1 MKIILIC
8 MAFLMLFTDMVL
20 AQDFINHSDDQSGS
34 EINQYNR
41 QNGFENSWDNN
52 ETYMTPYKNDAYG
65 PDVHSDATG
74 KPFEWETQDG
84 KSSNSKKVKRDG
96 YGLGVGMDEY
106 GRPVKPGA
114 LDE

>member
-1 MKIILIC
+1 MLFITIWFWHKILQIILMIKV
-8 MAFLMLFTDMVL
+8 ALKLISITGRAAL
-20 AQDFINHSDDQSGS
+20 KILGIIKN
-34 EINQYNR
+34 
-41 QNGFENSWDNN
+41 
-52 ETYMTPYKNDAYG
+52 TYITPYKNDAYG
-65 PDVHSDATG
+65 PDVHSDASG

-106 GRPVKPGA
+106 RQASQTWG